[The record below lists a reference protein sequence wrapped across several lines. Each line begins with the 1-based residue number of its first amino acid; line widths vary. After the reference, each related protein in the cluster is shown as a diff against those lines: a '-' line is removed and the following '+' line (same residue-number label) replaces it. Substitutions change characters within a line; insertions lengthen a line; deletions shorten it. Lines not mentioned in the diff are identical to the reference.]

1 MEQSLSE
8 CDNGIECLNNVA
20 AASGLCKSTS
30 GQLLT
35 PVDLLARCEFDR
47 AERRSLSPH
56 PRVAQNKTEPPNL
69 PGPTTMSSQGK
80 NTEDDGSDHS
90 NASSNLASEESN
102 HSASGSESG
111 SQSESEQAS
120 ESNNSSSESSESQSE
135 SESESTGSKL
145 QQTAPENKDKPLSK
159 KERIADV
166 KKMWEEYPDV
176 YGVRRSNR
184 SRQEPA
190 RLNAGAEQESSE
202 NSENETPKR
211 RGRRRAS
218 NWKNTKAEIE
228 EDEDEEEN
236 EEEGDEEEE
245 DEEEEATGSAESEP
259 VRKARARRP
268 VTRRAMPKS
277 RGKRQNTRRGKKRR
291 RDSSDEDDDDDDAP
305 KRQTRKCVTKNVS
318 YKEDDDFETD
328 SDDLIEVTGEP
339 AMEENDDS
347 ETIEKVIDSRIG
359 KKGAVGARTTVYA
372 VEADGNPGADF
383 DPEKDESELQ
393 YLIKWKGWSYIHNT
407 WESEESLKQQ
417 KVKGLKKLE
426 NFIKKEE
433 EINQWLAKASPE
445 DVEYYNCQQEM
456 THELNKQYQIVER
469 VIAMKT
475 SKSSSTHS
483 DFPSH
488 SSHKTSSSGQPDYLC
503 KWMGLPYVDC
513 SWEDGALIS
522 RKFQACI
529 DAFNNRHNS
538 KTIPSKDC
546 KVLKQRPR
554 FVAIK
559 KQPTYIGSEG
569 LELRDYQLE
578 GLNWLIHSWC
588 KGNSVILADE
598 MGLGKTIQTIS
609 FLSNLFNQH
618 MLYGPFLL
626 VVPLSTLT
634 SWQREFEIWEP
645 NMNVVVYIGDVMS
658 RNTIREYDWIHPQ
671 TKRLKFNVL
680 ITTYEILLK
689 DKTVLGNINWAFLGV
704 DEAHRLKN
712 DDSLLYRTLIDFRSN
727 HRLLITG
734 TPLQNSL
741 KELWSLLH
749 FIMPEKF
756 DSWEDFEE
764 EHGKGRENG
773 FQSLHRVLEPFLL
786 RRVKKDVEKSLPAK
800 VEQILRVEMS
810 ASQKQYYK
818 WILTRNYKALT
829 KGSRGSSSSFLNIMM
844 ELKKCCNHCYLVK
857 PCEEDETLTSQEV
870 LHNLIKSSGKLILL
884 DKLMTRLRERGNRV
898 LIFSQMV
905 RMLDILAEYLTI
917 KHYPFQRLD
926 GSIKGELR
934 KQALDHFNAEASED
948 FCFLLSTRAGG
959 LGINLASADTVI
971 IFDSDWNPQND
982 LQAQARAHRIGQKK
996 QVNIYRLVT
1005 KGTVEEDIIERAK
1018 KKMVLDHLVIQRM
1031 DTTGRT
1037 VLDNSARPSHSTP
1050 FNKEELTAI
1059 LKFGAEELFKE
1070 PEGEESEPQEMDID
1084 EILRLAE
1091 TRENEQS
1098 VSPTDELLSQ
1108 FKVANFT
1115 TMEENEPEV
1124 DEKQTKEWDDII
1136 PEDQRKKIEE
1146 EARQKELEEIYM
1158 LPRSRSSTKKA
1169 RAHGSDSDAGSR
1181 RRRQRSSGSESETEE
1196 SEDEEKRPKRRGRPR
1211 TVRRDMVDGFTD
1223 AEIRRFIKSYKKFGA
1238 PLERLEG
1245 IARDAELVDKSIAD
1259 LQRLGELIHN
1269 SCVMAL
1275 KEFEEQLKENPGLEG
1290 KGPGKKRGPTIKISG
1305 VQVNVKSILI
1315 HEDEF
1320 EALHKAIPLDPE
1332 ERKKYR
1338 LPCHAKA
1345 VHFDTD
1351 WGVEEDSNLL
1361 IGIYECGY
1369 SNWEQIKM
1377 DPDLQLTNKILPDDP
1392 DRKPQAKHLQSRADY
1407 LIRLLKKDMIKKAGL
1422 KQEEESKPKKRKPR
1436 VKKENKAPRL
1446 KDESGNDISSP
1457 RLSDN
1462 ASEEDGELKDGG
1474 LDQTPMK
1481 KKLKKKDNKENKEK
1495 GDVKKEKDG
1504 QKGKKKTKTKKEKM
1518 KSDAKDKARKSV
1530 SKGPVHITAGNDP
1543 VPIGEEGEDELDQ
1556 ETFSICKERMRPVKK
1571 ALKQLDKPEDGLSE
1585 KEQLQH
1591 TRSCLLK
1598 IGDRITDCLK
1608 TYTDS
1613 EHVKIWRRNLWIFVS
1628 KFTEFDARKLH
1639 KLYKLA
1645 QKRRSQ
1651 EEVKEEQ
1658 KKKENNSENR
1668 RQFKPEPSGSSRDS
1682 MSSQSHMQHG
1692 PHGPQLLPP
1701 HHQQQL
1707 HPHHRDLY
1715 TQLSKRPFNNTD
1727 RGDRQRDRMYNYS
1740 NQHWVADRHHPY
1752 DQHRYKDH
1760 HFGDRRPRGDPH
1772 RNSGNYRPNNIH
1784 RKRPYN
1790 QYGSERDHRGHRDY
1804 YDRRHQDMKRRRSDE
1819 FRPQD
1824 HHNLG
1829 HQPDFRRLPD
1839 HRGPGP
1845 YHSQGPSE
1853 HYRPFHI
1860 EKPMEHKVPAP
1871 DHRSPLSQKSPH
1883 DSRSPHEH
1891 RSPLDRSLEHKN
1903 TPDYN
1908 WNVRKT

>member
-20 AASGLCKSTS
+20 AASGFCKSSS
-30 GQLLT
+30 GQLLN
-35 PVDLLARCEFDR
+35 PADLLARREFDR
-47 AERRSLSPH
+47 APRRSLATH
-56 PRVAQNKTEPPNL
+56 PRVAQDKTEPPNS
-69 PGPTTMSSQGK
+69 PGPNTMSSQGK
-80 NTEDDGSDHS
+80 DPEDDGSEHS

-111 SQSESEQAS
+111 SQSESEQGS
-120 ESNNSSSESSESQSE
+120 ESNNSSSDSSGSQSQSE
-135 SESESTGSKL
+135 SESAGSKL
-145 QQTAPENKDKPLSK
+145 QQTASENKDKPLSK

-202 NSENETPKR
+202 NSENETPRR
-211 RGRRRAS
+211 RGRRRAT
-218 NWKNTKAEIE
+218 NWKNAKSEIE
-228 EDEDEEEN
+228 EDEDEEL
-236 EEEGDEEEE
+236 EEDGDEEEE
-245 DEEEEATGSAESEP
+245 EVEEEEEDDDEAGSADSEP
-259 VRKARARRP
+259 VRSVRARRP
-268 VTRRAMPKS
+268 VTRRPMAKT
-277 RGKRQNTRRGKKRR
+277 RGKRQAARRGKKRR
-291 RDSSDEDDDDDDAP
+291 RDSSDEEDDDDDTP
-305 KRQTRKCVTKNVS
+305 KRQTRKCVIKNVS

-339 AMEENDDS
+339 ALEENDDS
-347 ETIEKVIDSRIG
+347 ETIEKVIDSRRG
-359 KKGAVGARTTVYA
+359 KKGAIGARTTVYA

-383 DPEKDESELQ
+383 DPEKDESEVQ

-433 EINQWLAKASPE
+433 DINQWLSKASPE

-456 THELNKQYQIVER
+456 VHELNKQYRIVER

-475 SKSSSTHS
+475 SKSSTSHS
-483 DFPSH
+483 DASSH
-488 SSHKTSSSGQPDYLC
+488 SSHKTPPSGQPDYLC
-503 KWMGLPYVDC
+503 KWMGLPYIDC

-522 RKFQACI
+522 RNFQACI
-529 DAFNNRHNS
+529 DAFHNRHSS

-554 FVAIK
+554 FVAMK
-559 KQPTYIGSEG
+559 TQPSYIGSEG

-578 GLNWLIHSWC
+578 GLNWLAHSWC
-588 KGNSVILADE
+588 KCNSVILADE

-609 FLSNLFNQH
+609 FLSNLFNQLT
-618 MLYGPFLL
+618 LYGPFLL

-645 NMNVVVYIGDVMS
+645 SMNVVVYIGDVMS
-658 RNTIREYDWIHPQ
+658 RSTIREYDWTHPQ

-689 DKTVLGNINWAFLGV
+689 DKNVLGNINWAFLGV

-727 HRLLITG
+727 HRMLITG

-756 DSWEDFEE
+756 HSWEDFEE

-829 KGSRGSSSSFLNIMM
+829 RGCRGSSSSFLNIMM

-857 PCEEDETLTSQEV
+857 PCEDNEMLTNLEL

-905 RMLDILAEYLTI
+905 RMLDILAEYMTI

-1037 VLDNSARPSHSTP
+1037 VLDSSARPSHSTP
-1050 FNKEELTAI
+1050 FNKEELSAI

-1070 PEGEESEPQEMDID
+1070 AEGEESEPQEMDID

-1115 TMEENEPEV
+1115 TMENQPEV
-1124 DEKQTKEWDDII
+1124 DEKQSKEWDDII
-1136 PEDQRKKIEE
+1136 PEEQRKKIEE
-1146 EARQKELEEIYM
+1146 EARQKELEDIYM
-1158 LPRSRSSTKKA
+1158 LPRSRSLTKKA
-1169 RAHGSDSDAGSR
+1169 RANGSDSDAGSR

-1196 SEDEEKRPKRRGRPR
+1196 SDDEEKRPKRRGRPR

-1269 SCVMAL
+1269 GCVMAV

-1290 KGPGKKRGPTIKISG
+1290 KGPGKKRGPTIKVSG
-1305 VQVNVKSILI
+1305 VQVNVRSILI

-1320 EALHKAIPLDPE
+1320 EALHKTIPLDPE
-1332 ERKKYR
+1332 ERKKFR
-1338 LPCHAKA
+1338 LSCHAKA

-1377 DPDLQLTNKILPDDP
+1377 DPELQLTNKILPDNP
-1392 DRKPQAKHLQSRADY
+1392 DHKPQAKHLQSRADY
-1407 LIRLLKKDMIKKAGL
+1407 LIRLLKKDMIKKAGI
-1422 KQEEESKPKKRKPR
+1422 KQEK
-1436 VKKENKAPRL
+1436 
-1446 KDESGNDISSP
+1446 
-1457 RLSDN
+1457 
-1462 ASEEDGELKDGG
+1462 EDGSLER
-1474 LDQTPMK
+1474 TPMK

-1504 QKGKKKTKTKKEKM
+1504 QKGKKKAKAKKDKL
-1518 KSDAKDKARKSV
+1518 KADAKDKVRKSV
-1530 SKGPVHITAGNDP
+1530 AKGPVHITAGNDP

-1571 ALKQLDKPEDGLSE
+1571 ALKQLDKPEEGLSE

-1608 TYTDS
+1608 AYSDS

-1651 EEVKEEQ
+1651 EEEEQ
-1658 KKKENNSENR
+1658 KKKGNNSESR

-1682 MSSQSHMQHG
+1682 MNSQSHMQHG
-1692 PHGPQLLPP
+1692 PHGPHLLPP
-1701 HHQQQL
+1701 HHQ
-1707 HPHHRDLY
+1707 HPHHRDPY
-1715 TQLSKRPFNNTD
+1715 PQHNKRPFNNAD
-1727 RGDRQRDRMYNYS
+1727 RGDRQRERMYNYS
-1740 NQHWVADRHHPY
+1740 SQHWPSERHHPY

-1760 HFGDRRPRGDPH
+1760 HFDDRRPHGDPH
-1772 RNSGNYRPNNIH
+1772 RNSGNYRPNNLH

-1790 QYGSERDHRGHRDY
+1790 QYDDERDHRGHRDY

-1824 HHNLG
+1824 HHNVG
-1829 HQPDFRRLPD
+1829 HQQDFRRLPD
-1839 HRGPGP
+1839 HRGPGA

-1853 HYRPFHI
+1853 HYRPFHM
-1860 EKPMEHKVPAP
+1860 EKPMEHKTLSSE
-1871 DHRSPLSQKSPH
+1871 HRSPLSQKSPH
-1883 DSRSPHEH
+1883 DSRSPHDH
-1891 RSPLDRSLEHKN
+1891 RSPLDRSLD

-1908 WNVRKT
+1908 WNARKT

>member
-20 AASGLCKSTS
+20 AASGFCKSSS
-30 GQLLT
+30 GQLLN
-35 PVDLLARCEFDR
+35 PADLLARREFDR
-47 AERRSLSPH
+47 APRRSIATH
-56 PRVAQNKTEPPNL
+56 PRVAQDKTEPPNS
-69 PGPTTMSSQGK
+69 PGPNTMSSEGK
-80 NTEDDGSDHS
+80 DPEDDGSEHS

-111 SQSESEQAS
+111 SQSESEQGS
-120 ESNNSSSESSESQSE
+120 ESNNSSSDSSGSQSQSE
-135 SESESTGSKL
+135 SESAGSKL
-145 QQTAPENKDKPLSK
+145 QQTASENKDKPLSK

-166 KKMWEEYPDV
+166 KK
-176 YGVRRSNR
+176 
-184 SRQEPA
+184 
-190 RLNAGAEQESSE
+190 ESSE
-202 NSENETPKR
+202 NSENETPRR
-211 RGRRRAS
+211 RGRRRAT
-218 NWKNTKAEIE
+218 NWKNAKSEIE
-228 EDEDEEEN
+228 EDEDEEL
-236 EEEGDEEEE
+236 EEDGDEEEE
-245 DEEEEATGSAESEP
+245 EEDDDDEAGSADSEP
-259 VRKARARRP
+259 VRSVRARRP
-268 VTRRAMPKS
+268 VTRRPMAKT
-277 RGKRQNTRRGKKRR
+277 RGKRQAARRGKKRR
-291 RDSSDEDDDDDDAP
+291 RDSSDEDDDDDDTP
-305 KRQTRKCVTKNVS
+305 KRQTRKCVIKNVS

-339 AMEENDDS
+339 ALEENDDS
-347 ETIEKVIDSRIG
+347 ETIEKVIDSRRG
-359 KKGAVGARTTVYA
+359 KKGAIGARTTVYA

-383 DPEKDESELQ
+383 DPEKDESEVQ

-433 EINQWLAKASPE
+433 DINQWLSKASPE

-456 THELNKQYQIVER
+456 THELNKQYRIVER

-475 SKSSSTHS
+475 SKSSTSHS
-483 DFPSH
+483 DI
-488 SSHKTSSSGQPDYLC
+488 SSLSCHKTPPSGQPDYLC
-503 KWMGLPYVDC
+503 KWMGLPYIDC

-522 RKFQACI
+522 RNFQACI
-529 DAFNNRHNS
+529 DAFHNRHSS

-554 FVAIK
+554 FVALK
-559 KQPTYIGSEG
+559 TQPSYIGSEG

-578 GLNWLIHSWC
+578 GVNWLAHSWC
-588 KGNSVILADE
+588 KCNSVILADE

-609 FLSNLFNQH
+609 FLSNLFNQLT
-618 MLYGPFLL
+618 LYGPFLL
-626 VVPLSTLT
+626 VVPLSTLS

-645 NMNVVVYIGDVMS
+645 SMNVVVYIGDVMS
-658 RNTIREYDWIHPQ
+658 RSTIREYDWTHPQ

-689 DKTVLGNINWAFLGV
+689 DKNVLGNINWAFLGV

-727 HRLLITG
+727 HRMLITG

-756 DSWEDFEE
+756 HSWEDFEE

-818 WILTRNYKALT
+818 WILTRNYRALT
-829 KGSRGSSSSFLNIMM
+829 RGCRGSSSSFLNIMM

-857 PCEEDETLTSQEV
+857 PCEDNDMLTSLEL

-884 DKLMTRLRERGNRV
+884 DKLMIRLRERGNRV

-905 RMLDILAEYLTI
+905 RMLDILAEYMTI

-1037 VLDNSARPSHSTP
+1037 VLDSSARPSHSTP
-1050 FNKEELTAI
+1050 FNKEELSAI

-1070 PEGEESEPQEMDID
+1070 AEGEESEPQEMDID

-1115 TMEENEPEV
+1115 TMENQPEV
-1124 DEKQTKEWDDII
+1124 DEKQIKEWDDII
-1136 PEDQRKKIEE
+1136 PGEQRKKIEE
-1146 EARQKELEEIYM
+1146 EARQKELEDIYM

-1169 RAHGSDSDAGSR
+1169 RANGSDSDAGSR

-1196 SEDEEKRPKRRGRPR
+1196 SDDGEKRPKRRGRPR

-1269 SCVMAL
+1269 GCVMAV

-1290 KGPGKKRGPTIKISG
+1290 KGPGKKRGPTIKVSG
-1305 VQVNVKSILI
+1305 VQVNVRSILI

-1320 EALHKAIPLDPE
+1320 EALHKTIPLDPE
-1332 ERKKYR
+1332 ERKKFR
-1338 LPCHAKA
+1338 LSCHAKA

-1377 DPDLQLTNKILPDDP
+1377 DPELQLTNKILPVNP
-1392 DRKPQAKHLQSRADY
+1392 DHKPQAKHLQSRADY
-1407 LIRLLKKDMIKKAGL
+1407 LIRLLKKDMIKKAGI
-1422 KQEEESKPKKRKPR
+1422 KQEKESKPKKRKPR
-1436 VKKENKAPRL
+1436 VKKENKAPKL
-1446 KDESGNDISSP
+1446 KDECGNDISSP

-1462 ASEEDGELKDGG
+1462 ASEEDGELKDGS
-1474 LDQTPMK
+1474 LERTPMK

-1495 GDVKKEKDG
+1495 GDVKKDKDG
-1504 QKGKKKTKTKKEKM
+1504 QKGKKKAKAKKDKL
-1518 KSDAKDKARKSV
+1518 KADAKDKLRKSV
-1530 SKGPVHITAGNDP
+1530 AKGPVHITAGNDP

-1571 ALKQLDKPEDGLSE
+1571 ALKQLDKPEEGLSE

-1608 TYTDS
+1608 AYSDS

-1651 EEVKEEQ
+1651 EEEEQ
-1658 KKKENNSENR
+1658 KKKGNNSESR

-1682 MSSQSHMQHG
+1682 MNSQSHMQHG
-1692 PHGPQLLPP
+1692 PHGPHLLPP
-1701 HHQQQL
+1701 HHQ
-1707 HPHHRDLY
+1707 HPHHRDPY
-1715 TQLSKRPFNNTD
+1715 PQHNKRPFNNAD
-1727 RGDRQRDRMYNYS
+1727 RDDRQRERMYNYNS
-1740 NQHWVADRHHPY
+1740 QHWPSERHHPY

-1760 HFGDRRPRGDPH
+1760 HFDDRRPHGDPH
-1772 RNSGNYRPNNIH
+1772 RNSGNYRPNNLH

-1790 QYGSERDHRGHRDY
+1790 QYDDERDHRGHRDY

-1829 HQPDFRRLPD
+1829 HQQDFRRLPD
-1839 HRGPGP
+1839 HRGPGA

-1853 HYRPFHI
+1853 HYRPFHM
-1860 EKPMEHKVPAP
+1860 EKPMEHKTLSSE
-1871 DHRSPLSQKSPH
+1871 HRSPLSQKSPH
-1883 DSRSPHEH
+1883 DSRSPHDH
-1891 RSPLDRSLEHKN
+1891 RSPLDRSLD

-1908 WNVRKT
+1908 WNARKT